1 MKKKILFVAMSDSIH
16 TARWIDQIIDQK
28 DWKIY
33 LFPSFEGMNLHQKLN
48 NVTIINSFFFNSFYF
63 QKLFIFTFFHK
74 LVLKIYNKFFP
85 GYYERKLLK
94 FINYFQPD
102 LIHTLETQGAGYLMA
117 SIYPKIRGDIP
128 WWHTNWG
135 SDFLIFGNLLNH
147 ELIRKVLNYCD
158 YYSCECLRDVHLAHD
173 FGFQGKVFPVYPN
186 TGGFDLNKI
195 NTFKNA
201 SVTTSKRRSIILKG
215 YQGWA
220 GRALVAIRALDRCA
234 DLLSGY
240 TLIVYSNTSSEEIII
255 ATALLSKKRGITV
268 RLIPEGTDHEE
279 ILKLQSQSRIY
290 IGLSIGDAI
299 STSLLESMAM
309 GSFPI
314 QSCTACANEWIQDGV
329 TGFIVPP
336 EDPEIIEKALREALL
351 NDELVDSALLENFKT
366 INCRVNSEIL
376 KKITINSYKSILG

>member
-1 MKKKILFVAMSDSIH
+1 
-16 TARWIDQIIDQK
+16 
-28 DWKIY
+28 
-33 LFPSFEGMNLHQKLN
+33 
-48 NVTIINSFFFNSFYF
+48 
-63 QKLFIFTFFHK
+63 
-74 LVLKIYNKFFP
+74 
-85 GYYERKLLK
+85 
-94 FINYFQPD
+94 
-102 LIHTLETQGAGYLMA
+102 MA